1 MAPRGHSADDV
12 ARTALRILDDH
23 GLPDLT
29 MRRLAT
35 ALEVQPSALYWHFP
49 NKQTLLAELSDRIV
63 ARMASGAATDLR
75 TEARA
80 LRDALLTYRDGAEV
94 VSSTLALGLGAPLA
108 TDRLTAA
115 VVADGFDA
123 ETASRV
129 ATTVLHYVLGFA
141 WHEQQR
147 LQYDSV
153 GVRGGGARAADARP
167 VGGGAVGAGSGGA
180 GSDSAGSGGAGS
192 DSAGSDSAGSGGA
205 GSGGAGSGGAG
216 SGGAGSGGAGSG
228 GAGSGGAGSGG
239 AGTTGA
245 GPADVMPAD
254 AGSTGVSTTDD
265 IRAGRTGAGGVG
277 ATGDDPVG
285 LATDDFAFGLDLIA
299 AGLRAR
305 GRV

>member
-49 NKQTLLAELSDRIV
+49 NKQSLLAELSDRIV
-63 ARMASGAATDLR
+63 GRMASGDPVDLR
-75 TEARA
+75 TEALA

-94 VSSTLALGLGAPLA
+94 VSSTLALGLGSSLA
-108 TDRLTAA
+108 HDRLTAA
-115 VVADGFDA
+115 VTRDGFDPD
-123 ETASRV
+123 TARRA

-153 GVRGGGARAADARP
+153 GVH
-167 VGGGAVGAGSGGA
+167 AG
-180 GSDSAGSGGAGS
+180 
-192 DSAGSDSAGSGGA
+192 
-205 GSGGAGSGGAG
+205 
-216 SGGAGSGGAGSG
+216 
-228 GAGSGGAGSGG
+228 
-239 AGTTGA
+239 
-245 GPADVMPAD
+245 
-254 AGSTGVSTTDD
+254 
-265 IRAGRTGAGGVG
+265 
-277 ATGDDPVG
+277 DPVDPPGNGAAG
-285 LATDDFAFGLDLIA
+285 LASDDFAFGLDLIA
-299 AGLRAR
+299 TGLRAR

>member
-49 NKQTLLAELSDRIV
+49 NKQSLLAELSDRIV
-63 ARMASGAATDLR
+63 GRMASGDPVDLR
-75 TEARA
+75 TEALA

-94 VSSTLALGLGAPLA
+94 VSSTLALGLGSSLA
-108 TDRLTAA
+108 HDRLTAA
-115 VVADGFDA
+115 VARDGFDA
-123 ETASRV
+123 GTARRA

-153 GVRGGGARAADARP
+153 GVR
-167 VGGGAVGAGSGGA
+167 AG
-180 GSDSAGSGGAGS
+180 
-192 DSAGSDSAGSGGA
+192 
-205 GSGGAGSGGAG
+205 
-216 SGGAGSGGAGSG
+216 
-228 GAGSGGAGSGG
+228 
-239 AGTTGA
+239 
-245 GPADVMPAD
+245 
-254 AGSTGVSTTDD
+254 
-265 IRAGRTGAGGVG
+265 
-277 ATGDDPVG
+277 DPVDPPGNGAAG
-285 LATDDFAFGLDLIA
+285 LASDDFAFGLDLIA

>member
-35 ALEVQPSALYWHFP
+35 ALEVQPSALYWHYP

-63 ARMASGAATDLR
+63 QRMASGTGTDLR
-75 TEARA
+75 TEAHA

-108 TDRLTAA
+108 HDRLTAA
-115 VVADGFDA
+115 VVADGFDV
-123 ETASRV
+123 ETASRA

-147 LQYDSV
+147 VQYDSV
-153 GVRGGGARAADARP
+153 GVRGGGAGTADAGP
-167 VGGGAVGAGSGGA
+167 VG
-180 GSDSAGSGGAGS
+180 DTSAGE
-192 DSAGSDSAGSGGA
+192 
-205 GSGGAGSGGAG
+205 
-216 SGGAGSGGAGSG
+216 
-228 GAGSGGAGSGG
+228 
-239 AGTTGA
+239 TGA
-245 GPADVMPAD
+245 GDAD
-254 AGSTGVSTTDD
+254 AV
-265 IRAGRTGAGGVG
+265 
-277 ATGDDPVG
+277 GDDPVG

>member
-75 TEARA
+75 TEAHA
-80 LRDALLTYRDGAEV
+80 LRDALLAFRDGAEV

-108 TDRLTAA
+108 NDRLTAA
-115 VVADGFDA
+115 VVADGFDV

-153 GVRGGGARAADARP
+153 GVRSGVGSAGAGGAADVGP
-167 VGGGAVGAGSGGA
+167 VGAGAVGAGSGGA
-180 GSDSAGSGGAGS
+180 GL

-205 GSGGAGSGGAG
+205 GSGGAGSD
-216 SGGAGSGGAGSG
+216 
-228 GAGSGGAGSGG
+228 G

-245 GPADVMPAD
+245 GPADVLAAD

-265 IRAGRTGAGGVG
+265 IRAGRTGAGGAG
-277 ATGDDPVG
+277 ATGEDPVG